1 MMMTKMTTTKQMQR
15 KAKRTMP
22 LAAYLNGLQHTNKS
36 EMQMQPRSD
45 TELQMTDNKQ
55 EKETP
60 VLMQTGIVSV
70 CKALLQRHA
79 MPDGAGYACVQ
90 ERTSAGRLAA
100 VRTVLDDETEEAD
113 RLCELPDASKAKLA
127 RLSALME
134 YNSKLV
140 CPSLRQGQQ
149 DRHAEAHVAPTQ
161 AVIDTAHGT
170 SATGATEKVSLPNKA
185 QPLD

>member
-1 MMMTKMTTTKQMQR
+1 MQR

-79 MPDGAGYACVQ
+79 MPDGAGYADVK

-100 VRTVLDDETEEAD
+100 VRTVCVSCQT
-113 RLCELPDASKAKLA
+113 RPKRSWRASQRSWSTTRSWCAQVCGRDSKIGMQKRMWRRHKL
-127 RLSALME
+127 
-134 YNSKLV
+134 
-140 CPSLRQGQQ
+140 
-149 DRHAEAHVAPTQ
+149 
-161 AVIDTAHGT
+161 
-170 SATGATEKVSLPNKA
+170 
-185 QPLD
+185 